1 MMIENKGDKLI
12 TIYFEE
18 IEYRVPE
25 GISVAAAILG
35 HIHADY
41 TSINIITGEQCAP
54 HCLMGV
60 CFDCLV
66 EIDDLPNQQ
75 SCMISVKD
83 GMRIKKQMTLVETN

>member
-1 MMIENKGDKLI
+1 MIENKGDNLV

-41 TSINIITGEQCAP
+41 TSINPITGDHCAP

-75 SCMISVKD
+75 SCMISVKN
-83 GMRIKKQMTLVETN
+83 GMKIKKQMTLVETN